1 MAVDGYGPDVQSGGG
16 LVDWW
21 VCYDYLEIR
30 DGSADDSPPLG
41 KLCGRD
47 IPASIQSSQNHLWI
61 K

>member
-30 DGSADDSPPLG
+30 DGGNEASALIG
-41 KLCGRD
+41 K
-47 IPASIQSSQNHLWI
+47 
-61 K
+61 